1 MAKATILHGSDQ
13 DGNEIRASRNGHL
26 TVHAAEVHL
35 WRLKWK
41 SARMRHMVYDEFR
54 KPITEGKWQVL
65 DLSKEPSK
73 LDFKKA
79 AGKDRFES

>member
-1 MAKATILHGSDQ
+1 
-13 DGNEIRASRNGHL
+13 
-26 TVHAAEVHL
+26 
-35 WRLKWK
+35 
-41 SARMRHMVYDEFR
+41 MVYDEFR